1 MNWWHHPDLLDRL
14 AGAYT
19 LGTLHG
25 GARRRFAAVMAAH
38 PVVAQ
43 AVARWAQDLQPLDA
57 GLADA
62 PADPALW
69 RRIEGRLF
77 GPATAPAAAAPLPWW
92 QRWLGARP
100 AAALA
105 LGLLGGVSLPT
116 LLPLLQPPAVDATQL
131 PESYVGVL
139 ATADGRPGLV
149 LSSLRRGHTLD
160 IKRLQPVQLP
170 AGRRWVLWAL
180 DAQGRRSA
188 LATLPAL
195 DAPFTSITL
204 PADAETLFAKAVE
217 LAISAEPADTA
228 LASLAAPSSP
238 DAWRGLCG
246 KLWRVPPAAAT
257 AAAPA
262 AASR

>member
-1 MNWWHHPDLLDRL
+1 MNWWQRPALLDRL

-19 LGTLHG
+19 LGTLQG
-25 GARRRFAAVMAAH
+25 GARRRFTAVMAAH
-38 PVVAQ
+38 PDVAR
-43 AVARWAQDLQPLDA
+43 AVARWSHDLQPLD
-57 GLADA
+57 GSLADA

-69 RRIEGRLF
+69 QRIDARVF
-77 GPATAPAAAAPLPWW
+77 GTAAHAPTPAAPPWW
-92 QRWLGARP
+92 RRWLGAQP

-105 LGLLGGVSLPT
+105 LGLLGGVMLPT
-116 LLPLLQPPAVDATQL
+116 LLPLVQPTTTDATQL

-149 LSSLRRGHTLD
+149 LSSLRRGRTLD
-160 IKRLQPVQLP
+160 IKRLQPVPLP
-170 AGRRWVLWAL
+170 AGQRWVLWAL
-180 DAQGRRSA
+180 DAKGQRTA

-204 PADAETLFAKAVE
+204 PADAETLFARAIE
-217 LAISAEPADTA
+217 LAISAEPAGAA
-228 LASLAAPSSP
+228 LATLATPSTP

-246 KLWRVPPAAAT
+246 KLWRVPPAS
-257 AAAPA
+257 APQQA